1 MRTLNQQMMA
11 RYKEKMNELAQD
23 KERVCNVEA
32 DMIRK
37 LRIIELKAK

>member
-1 MRTLNQQMMA
+1 MRTLNQQMMN
-11 RYKEKMNELAQD
+11 RYKEKMNEMAQE

-37 LRIIELKAK
+37 LRII

>member
-1 MRTLNQQMMA
+1 MMNQQMMV

-23 KERVCNVEA
+23 KERVANVEA

-37 LRIIELKAK
+37 LRII